1 MKNSMLKNIEIACGN
16 GLKRRI
22 NDARRIALFCVK
34 IAKITKIYIVM
45 MWVILRNCNEKML
58 SQMKKCYP
66 KWRKCKPKMEKM

>member
-45 MWVILRNCNEKML
+45 MWVILRICNEKML
-58 SQMKKCYP
+58 SQM
-66 KWRKCKPKMEKM
+66 EKMLSQNGENVSPHNF

>member
-1 MKNSMLKNIEIACGN
+1 MKNGMLKNIDVDCGN

-45 MWVILRNCNEKML
+45 MWMILSILNEKML
-58 SQMKKCYP
+58 SQM
-66 KWRKCKPKMEKM
+66 EKM